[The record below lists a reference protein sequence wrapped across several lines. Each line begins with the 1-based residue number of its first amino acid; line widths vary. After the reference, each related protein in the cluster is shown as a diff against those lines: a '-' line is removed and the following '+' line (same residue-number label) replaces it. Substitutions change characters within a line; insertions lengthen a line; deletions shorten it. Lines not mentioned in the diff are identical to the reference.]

1 MEIARDDYLQ
11 KLDKVRE
18 NGLVKIIT
26 GVRRCGKSYLLLTGE
41 VAAVQA
47 ATQNTGSA
55 PSSAAHPYPRLIPAK
70 MTGKK

>member
-26 GVRRCGKSYLLLTGE
+26 GVRRCGKSYLLFTLYRSFLRRKGVTDDHIVSVQLDDAE
-41 VAAVQA
+41 AV
-47 ATQNTGSA
+47 
-55 PSSAAHPYPRLIPAK
+55 
-70 MTGKK
+70 